1 MILGNQA
8 EPVSGWR
15 RGVGKLKERAMVSC
29 EGRRGWIHLNHGIP
43 GEYGNLRGISQ
54 LRGRTP
60 KLVNN
65 SIEMAM

>member
-1 MILGNQA
+1 M
-8 EPVSGWR
+8 
-15 RGVGKLKERAMVSC
+15 KERAMVSC

-60 KLVNN
+60 KMVNN